1 MQWNSDLNI
10 QHETIWIDNSLEK
23 VTELQTL
30 NALRLDNLE
39 TSMIGQLS
47 KSNLEITN

>member
-1 MQWNSDLNI
+1 MFIGLLAKIIN
-10 QHETIWIDNSLEK
+10 TFK
-23 VTELQTL
+23 LQTL